1 MDRWKILR
9 SADWAIILTI
19 IRVHLIPRTPD
30 IAQDCRLDRFEVRYR
45 CRRRV
50 TFRNVADSSVQRRT
64 SRSTFPTFLSVD
76 FQIFPKSFSIRSLSR
91 ELETI
96 RLDYKFSF
104 SVLSGFIIIII
115 TNSSLIEMIFQFCH
129 SRPVIS
135 KEIPNLLFRVFR
147 SRILLW
153 DVNWKNLREE
163 SSQGNE
169 SKFFLPRLARCDK
182 NGKRWTRRKGRLI
195 YHDPAS

>member
-19 IRVHLIPRTPD
+19 IPAFNSTYTWYR
-30 IAQDCRLDRFEVRYR
+30 ARLPARSVRGALSLPTTR
-45 CRRRV
+45 HVSKRRR
-50 TFRNVADSSVQRRT
+50 FKCSKKDLAFHFSNL
-64 SRSTFPTFLSVD
+64 PLD
-76 FQIFPKSFSIRSLSR
+76 FQIFPKKLLSR